1 VLTLAAVLAI
11 LSYGLMSPILGVL
24 LPTYALNSGQLG
36 NLGLTNALGLVIA
49 SISAGP
55 LVDMRGKKIALAGG
69 LSVMALALFAMP
81 SLNTYAALLAVYF
94 ALGVG
99 GGIVSTAANSL
110 VGDMSPARRGPALNF
125 LNLFF
130 GLGGIVTT
138 YAASYV
144 LQSRALCYS
153 VAAMTLLALV
163 VNLSV
168 PSAKASAA
176 FGFRWDRIPRLLS
189 SPILI
194 LLSLL
199 LFLYVACEVGVWI
212 WLKTYL
218 ISIHFD
224 ARTAGGLVSYG
235 FAFGILA
242 GRVAVSR
249 ILIHVPARRVILSS
263 GVLIAITT
271 CAMLNSYS
279 EAGVTLAVFC
289 TGLAMAPVFP
299 TTLAMVGDSFP
310 SATATALGV
319 AITGGWLGLAVVS
332 PIIGR
337 LAADSTLQKALLLL
351 PGCALAMV
359 LVTLV
364 LPSGL
369 RKADAT
375 D

>member
-1 VLTLAAVLAI
+1 MLTLAAVLAV

-24 LPTYALNSGQLG
+24 LPTYVLHPGQQG

-49 SISAGP
+49 SVSAGP
-55 LVDMRGKKIALAGG
+55 LVDLRGKKIALAGG
-69 LSVMALALFAMP
+69 LSVMALALLSMP
-81 SLNTYAALLAVYF
+81 SVKTYSALLTVYF

-130 GLGGIVTT
+130 GLGGIATT

-144 LQSRALCYS
+144 LQPLALCYS
-153 VAAMTLLALV
+153 VAAITLLALL
-163 VNLSV
+163 VNLTV
-168 PSAKASAA
+168 PSANASAA
-176 FGFRWDRIPRLLS
+176 FGFRWDRIPSLLS

-218 ISIHFD
+218 ISIHFNP
-224 ARTAGGLVSYG
+224 RTAGGIVSYG
-235 FAFGILA
+235 FAFGILV

-249 ILIHVPARRVILSS
+249 ILIRVPARRVILASS
-263 GVLIAITT
+263 VLIAITT

-279 EAGVTLAVFC
+279 QVGVTLAVFC
-289 TGLAMAPVFP
+289 AGLAMAPVFP
-299 TTLAMVGDSFP
+299 TTLAMVGDSFAT
-310 SATATALGV
+310 ATATALGI

-337 LAADSTLQKALLLL
+337 LAAESTLQKALLLL
-351 PGCALAMV
+351 PGCAVAMV

-364 LPSGL
+364 LPFHL
-369 RKADAT
+369 QKVRVAD
-375 D
+375 

>member
-1 VLTLAAVLAI
+1 
-11 LSYGLMSPILGVL
+11 
-24 LPTYALNSGQLG
+24 
-36 NLGLTNALGLVIA
+36 
-49 SISAGP
+49 
-55 LVDMRGKKIALAGG
+55 
-69 LSVMALALFAMP
+69 MALALFSMP
-81 SLNTYAALLAVYF
+81 SLNTYSALLAVYF

-110 VGDMSPARRGPALNF
+110 VGDMSPTRRGPALNF

-144 LQSRALCYS
+144 LKPLALCYS
-153 VAAMTLLALV
+153 VAAITLLALA
-163 VNLSV
+163 VNLIV
-168 PSAKASAA
+168 PPAKASEA
-176 FGFRWDRIPRLLS
+176 FGFRWDRIPSLLS

-218 ISIHFD
+218 ISIHFNP
-224 ARTAGGLVSYG
+224 RTAGGIVSYG

-242 GRVAVSR
+242 GRVIVSR
-249 ILIHVPARRVILSS
+249 ILIRVPARRVILGSA
-263 GVLIAITT
+263 VLIAITT
-271 CAMLNSYS
+271 CVMLNSYS

-289 TGLAMAPVFP
+289 AGLAMAPIFP

-319 AITGGWLGLAVVS
+319 AITSGWLGLAVVS

-351 PGCALAMV
+351 PGCAVAMV

-364 LPSGL
+364 LPSGVG
-369 RKADAT
+369 KAFAT